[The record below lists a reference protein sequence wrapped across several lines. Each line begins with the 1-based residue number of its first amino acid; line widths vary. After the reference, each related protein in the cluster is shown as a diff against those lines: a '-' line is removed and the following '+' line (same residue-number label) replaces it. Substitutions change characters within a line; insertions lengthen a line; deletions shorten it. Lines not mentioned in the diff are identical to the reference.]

1 MGGKRSIEEPLSVF
15 SFLHFWH
22 PSYLLFHYAF
32 IFTQEYRAPKPVWL
46 PTSSMIKYRARA
58 PSKNKHDPYH
68 GCFHLCLAHS
78 IYFWIFGVK
87 DFTSYFCWNSLSLK
101 SIAFFH
107 YCFGTVIKK
116 FMSWKILNLYCL
128 LLLASPR
135 SPPNE
140 SFFYEPPNEYWCLIF
155 YRNLSNCILQDL
167 EIYTTFR
174 IQTFQF

>member
-101 SIAFFH
+101 SWKYWFFPVM
-107 YCFGTVIKK
+107 FWNSDKK
-116 FMSWKILNLYCL
+116 NYELKGSQFIIL
-128 LLLASPR
+128 LLLASPP
-135 SPPNE
+135 PPNE
-140 SFFYEPPNEYWCLIF
+140 SLSLMFNQD
-155 YRNLSNCILQDL
+155 LSN
-167 EIYTTFR
+167 
-174 IQTFQF
+174 